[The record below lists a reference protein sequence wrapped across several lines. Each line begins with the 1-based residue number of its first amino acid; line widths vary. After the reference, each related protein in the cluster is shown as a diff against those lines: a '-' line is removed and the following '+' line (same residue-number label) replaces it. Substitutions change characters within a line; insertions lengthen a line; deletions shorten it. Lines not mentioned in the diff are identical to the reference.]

1 MKIRNLLLLFPLI
14 LLSVLFSAAQDKE
27 FVIGGT
33 VKDRAE
39 TAHAGITL
47 YFEGGDIKRMSVA
60 DEKGNFK
67 VSLPPGR
74 YTILPDKNIYQAF
87 TVFILIPVKGPIP
100 TNLPLEVESRKD
112 WCTNCAPG
120 KQPEVVTSKAP
131 PYPPVALAVGASGEV
146 SVNVKLRSDGSVLSA
161 VAMNGHPFLKNVA
174 AQAARGW
181 TFSPDSSVE
190 ERDATLIFVFTECNK
205 DQPDAGS
212 FLRKPNRLEVFYCSK
227 IVSN

>member
-1 MKIRNLLLLFPLI
+1 MKIRTLLLLFPLI
-14 LLSVLFSAAQDKE
+14 FLLASLSAAQKKDLQ
-27 FVIGGT
+27 IAGT

-47 YFEGGDIKRMSVA
+47 YFEGGDIKRTAVA

-74 YTILPDKNIYQAF
+74 YTVLPDKNIYQAF
-87 TVFILIPVKGPIP
+87 TVFIMVPEKGPIP

-112 WCTNCAPG
+112 WCANCAAD
-120 KQPEVVTSKAP
+120 KQPEVVTYKAP
-131 PYPPVALAVGASGEV
+131 SYPVVALAVAASGEV

-161 VAMNGHPFLKNVA
+161 MAMNGHPFLKNVA
-174 AQAARGW
+174 AQAARDW

-190 ERDATLIFVFTECNK
+190 ERDVTVIFVFTGCNEGQT
-205 DQPDAGS
+205 DSGS
-212 FLRKPNRLEVFYCSK
+212 FLRKPNRLEIFYCSK